1 MGRPLQL
8 SMDLLKPYA
17 DKPLPAVVFIT
28 GGGFLDTPKSKFIGQ
43 RVDIA
48 RAGYVVASITYR
60 VVPNVTFREW
70 LRMRKRRSDFY
81 APMPKN

>member
-1 MGRPLQL
+1 
-8 SMDLLKPYA
+8 MDLLKPYA

-28 GGGFLDTPKSKFIGQ
+28 GGGFLDAPKSKFIGQ

-60 VVPNVTFREW
+60 
-70 LRMRKRRSDFY
+70 SY
-81 APMPKN
+81 PM

>member
-1 MGRPLQL
+1 
-8 SMDLLKPYA
+8 YA

-28 GGGFLDTPKSKFIGQ
+28 GGGFLDAPKSKFIGQ

-60 VVPNVTFREW
+60 VVPNVTFPGMVEDAKTAVRFLPANAEK
-70 LRMRKRRSDFY
+70 LGIDPNHI
-81 APMPKN
+81 A